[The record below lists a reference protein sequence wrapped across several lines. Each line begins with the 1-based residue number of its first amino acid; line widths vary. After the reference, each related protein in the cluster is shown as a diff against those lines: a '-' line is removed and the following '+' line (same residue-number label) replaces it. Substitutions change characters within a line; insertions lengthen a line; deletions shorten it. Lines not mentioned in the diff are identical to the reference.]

1 MCIRDSVCV
10 AHGARCA
17 PPRERARSSRVTRRP
32 RGGCELRGPRPE
44 QLVVVVGTG
53 TDVGKTYVSAAL
65 LLASH
70 ALGMTVA
77 ARKPVQSFDPED
89 EVTDA
94 DVLATASGEEPTVV
108 CPAHRWYE
116 VPYAPPMAADSLNR
130 PIMFHEDLLEELVWP
145 FPRVSLGVVEMA
157 GGVASP
163 IAFDDADPVEFI
175 RALDPD
181 RVILVADAGLGTVN
195 ATRLSYRAVSY
206 THLDVY
212 KRQSE
217 HRVSDTDPVH
227 EAIVSRRGTPV
238 GWTPADPWVKLQRR
252 REQ

>member
-1 MCIRDSVCV
+1 
-10 AHGARCA
+10 
-17 PPRERARSSRVTRRP
+17 
-32 RGGCELRGPRPE
+32 
-44 QLVVVVGTG
+44 VVVVGTG

-195 ATRLSYRAVSY
+195 ATRLSYRALVRGLNRGGPDDDMDWIVIVLNRFDAGCELHQLNNNWLASKDRLDPMLSPIGDVARTGWDLVRRMWPSY
-206 THLDVY
+206 L
-212 KRQSE
+212 E
-217 HRVSDTDPVH
+217 
-227 EAIVSRRGTPV
+227 RR
-238 GWTPADPWVKLQRR
+238 
-252 REQ
+252 